1 MVSDAGAKCFQS
13 EKKLVSNYQNYLNQG
28 RNELYG
34 IRVHSAGIWDHKP
47 WDQDQ

>member
-1 MVSDAGAKCFQS
+1 MLPKSDIHRPGLIESVVFR
-13 EKKLVSNYQNYLNQG
+13 QNLSSIQG